1 MKAAP
6 APKKRKA
13 ETEAEPYAK
22 KTKTEAPAGDSEV
35 AQNNLFVGNLSWN
48 IDEEAL
54 RQEFGKFGEL
64 NSVRIITDKD
74 NGRSRG

>member
-22 KTKTEAPAGDSEV
+22 KTKTEAPVGDSIAV
-35 AQNNLFVGNLSWN
+35 QNNIFVGNLSWN

-54 RQEFGKFGEL
+54 RQEFGKFGAL